1 MATVQRTLM
10 ALGSLAVT
18 KDDGHYKGDTE
29 WFHRY
34 SSCNSRSVML
44 QVPLPHF
51 VCVVHVQES
60 PGIPSGVQPGTAPPR
75 SEPDRPADGQQPR
88 GFPVWND
95 GLWDAPS
102 DYVDHVLAK
111 LWLRF
116 LIVFSTNTT
125 LIITLVVN
133 VTFPENAAFQNSV
146 RCVHECG
153 TQSNLSQFNPTS

>member
-18 KDDGHYKGDTE
+18 KDDGHYRGDRE

-34 SSCNSRSVML
+34 ISRESVSPML
-44 QVPLPHF
+44 QAPLPHP
-51 VCVVHVQES
+51 VSIVRAQES

-75 SEPDRPADGQQPR
+75 SQPDRPADGQQPR

-102 DYVDHVLAK
+102 DYVDHVLVNAH
-111 LWLRF
+111 LRF
-116 LIVFSTNTT
+116 LVVFSTNTHKSCHAH
-125 LIITLVVN
+125 LLCSEFHI
-133 VTFPENAAFQNSV
+133 P
-146 RCVHECG
+146 
-153 TQSNLSQFNPTS
+153 